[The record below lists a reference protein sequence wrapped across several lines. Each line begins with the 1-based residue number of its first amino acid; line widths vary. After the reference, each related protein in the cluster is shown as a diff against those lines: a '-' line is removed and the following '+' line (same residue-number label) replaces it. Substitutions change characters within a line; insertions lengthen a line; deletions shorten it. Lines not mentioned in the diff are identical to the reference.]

1 MKSNYDDLF
10 RGCSH
15 QQLATEDLQQPGEHV
30 SIPQVVVEVRYATG
44 HSGEVGVNPLGE
56 GLLLHRI
63 SFVCP
68 NTQESATGGWKK
80 YEVRQTLLLMSSA
93 DTKFEKRVPWTSDLP
108 RPWCG
113 STQTAWSWW
122 PPSPRTPSQSVGC
135 CCSVGAGLR
144 RCPDPGRH

>member
-56 GLLLHRI
+56 GLLLHCI

-68 NTQESATGGWKK
+68 NTQESATGG
-80 YEVRQTLLLMSSA
+80 
-93 DTKFEKRVPWTSDLP
+93 
-108 RPWCG
+108 
-113 STQTAWSWW
+113 
-122 PPSPRTPSQSVGC
+122 
-135 CCSVGAGLR
+135 
-144 RCPDPGRH
+144 